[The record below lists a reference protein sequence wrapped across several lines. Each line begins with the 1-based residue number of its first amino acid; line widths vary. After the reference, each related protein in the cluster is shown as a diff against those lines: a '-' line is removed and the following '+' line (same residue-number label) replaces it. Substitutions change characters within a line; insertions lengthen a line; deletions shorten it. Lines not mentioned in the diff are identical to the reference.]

1 VNFRGE
7 RRVNETHQSTTD
19 PEARLMRSKGKESKL
34 SYPGH
39 VLMENR
45 NGLVVDA
52 RPPRPMVMPSV
63 LRRWKCSESFL
74 MDLA

>member
-1 VNFRGE
+1 
-7 RRVNETHQSTTD
+7 
-19 PEARLMRSKGKESKL
+19 MRSKGKESKL